1 MRKKIELIYFN
12 AGGGHRSAALA
23 LKEVIAQKYPEWDV
37 SLVNLFEVID
47 SERYFQ
53 KLTGFAPED
62 LYNLRLKK
70 GWTRGLATELKIF
83 QAMIRLTHTKL
94 KSKIEKYWKDRQPDL
109 VVSLIPN
116 FNKVMYESLE
126 DACPEVPYVTILT
139 DLADYPPNFW
149 IEPDQEQFLICGT
162 DRAVSQA
169 LEAGYRDTQITQV
182 SGMIMRS
189 SFYQSE
195 KIDRKA
201 QREELGLDP
210 YLPTGLV
217 MFGGHGS
224 TQMVKIAKDLSHRQM
239 IFVCGH
245 NELLAQ
251 KIKALKP
258 SAQHVVY
265 GFTSEINLLMQL
277 SDYFIGKPGPGSL
290 SESIHMGLPIITFK
304 NASTMPQER
313 FNTTWVTE
321 HQYGVVIN
329 KLRDLSDAVEKMIA
343 ELPIFKAHVLAT
355 NNRAVFEVV
364 EILDQIMHSKSYA

>member
-1 MRKKIELIYFN
+1 MRKKIELVYFN

-23 LKEVIAQKYPEWDV
+23 LQEVIAQKYPEWDV

-94 KSKIEKYWKDRQPDL
+94 KIKIEKYWKERQPDL

-116 FNKVMYESLE
+116 FNKVMYESLR
-126 DACPEVPYVTILT
+126 DACPGVPYVTILT

-149 IEPDQEQFLICGT
+149 IEPDQEQSLICGT
-162 DRAVSQA
+162 DRAALQA
-169 LEAGYRDTQITQV
+169 VEAGYRETQIAQV
-182 SGMIMRS
+182 SGMILRP
-189 SFYQSE
+189 SFYQTVT
-195 KIDRKA
+195 IDRNA
-201 QREELGLDP
+201 RCEELGLNP
-210 YLPTGLV
+210 HFPIGLV

-224 TQMVKIAKDLSHRQM
+224 TQMIKIAKDLSHRQM

-245 NELLAQ
+245 NELLAK

-258 SAQHVVY
+258 SVKHVVF
-265 GFTSEINLLMQL
+265 GFTSEINLLMRL

-290 SESIHMGLPIITFK
+290 SESIHMGLPVITFK

-321 HQYGVVIN
+321 HQYGLVIN
-329 KLRDLSDAVEKMIA
+329 KLRELSDAVEKMIA
-343 ELPIFKAHVLAT
+343 ELPVFKAYVLAT

-364 EILDQIMHSKSYA
+364 SVLDQIMDSKSDA

>member
-116 FNKVMYESLE
+116 FNKVMYESLG
-126 DACPEVPYVTILT
+126 DACPEVPYVTVLT

-239 IFVCGH
+239 IFICGH